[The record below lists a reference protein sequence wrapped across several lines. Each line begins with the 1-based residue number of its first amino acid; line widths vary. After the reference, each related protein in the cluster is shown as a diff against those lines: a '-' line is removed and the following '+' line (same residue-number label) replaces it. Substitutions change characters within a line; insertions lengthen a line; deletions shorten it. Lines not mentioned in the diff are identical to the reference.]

1 MLIINFYRFNRQT
14 PTKKIMELSSIRAL
28 QIANMAASETENHTF
43 YLFINNAYIKLCILH
58 VLMDICLPDMDGLE
72 IACEIK
78 SDASM
83 SDIPI
88 IALTACAMEGDKDY
102 FLSEGCEGYLS
113 KPISVNGF
121 LQYVQKYLH

>member
-1 MLIINFYRFNRQT
+1 MKKNVLIVEDNDLNRRLF
-14 PTKKIMELSSIRAL
+14 KDVL
-28 QIANMAASETENHTF
+28 AAAG
-43 YLFINNAYIKLCILH
+43 YNAYAADTGEAANRAVREMRPDLI
-58 VLMDICLPDMDGLE
+58 LMDICLPDMDGLE
-72 IACEIK
+72 IAREIK